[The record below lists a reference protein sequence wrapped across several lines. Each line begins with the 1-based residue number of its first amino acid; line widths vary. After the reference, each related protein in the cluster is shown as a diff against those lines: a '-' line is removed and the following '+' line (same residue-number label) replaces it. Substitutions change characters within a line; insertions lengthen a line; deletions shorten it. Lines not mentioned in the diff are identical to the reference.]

1 MTDELS
7 GAIAGSV
14 TISVLFA
21 IAKFTFLP
29 DMEWWICLL
38 PIWLPLLLF
47 GIFVVVVLVG
57 FAIRALIESIIY
69 R

>member
-1 MTDELS
+1 MTDELAV
-7 GAIAGSV
+7 AIAGSV
-14 TISVLFA
+14 TISVLFV

-29 DMEWWICLL
+29 SMEWWICLL

-47 GIFVVVVLVG
+47 GIFSVVVFMG
-57 FAIRALIESIIY
+57 FMIRELIESIMY

>member
-7 GAIAGSV
+7 GAIAGCV
-14 TISVLFA
+14 TVSVLFV
-21 IAKFTFLP
+21 IAKFTLFP
-29 DMEWWICLL
+29 SMEWWICIL

-47 GIFVVVVLVG
+47 GIFVVVFFIG
-57 FAIRALIESIIY
+57 FVIKELIESIMY